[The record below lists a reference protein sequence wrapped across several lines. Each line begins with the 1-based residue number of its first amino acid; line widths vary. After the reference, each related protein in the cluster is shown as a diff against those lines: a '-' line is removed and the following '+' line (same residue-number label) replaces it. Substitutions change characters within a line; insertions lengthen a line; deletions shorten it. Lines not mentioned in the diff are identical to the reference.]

1 MIMFKYLKNVI
12 DSFNKPK
19 KVDTLEQKI
28 ADLNDKYIREN
39 VDVDKIDILSGY
51 FTGMLSGKLH
61 DRSLAWGYYTKETKT
76 WMIYFVEQNFDSFM
90 YKVTNNSLDIINLT
104 DIEDLK
110 LFYFSNEQY
119 LPLNTPINSDLN
131 VAVIFTSKSL
141 TKDFIDPSLI
151 DQVKSV
157 NSNYKIVMDGLSDNS
172 KFDSNPITLIVES
185 YEADGDIVVV
195 ELTNGTTV
203 AINRKLLNMFMYQS
217 RIVDTC
223 NNSKVLIDFNGRLKF
238 TPMENHLG
246 GINSAMHYWS
256 SNGIIKIRC
265 DYSITLNLDKF
276 PEIVNHIGN
285 WIHIEAK
292 TIAKVIDSVVVPY
305 LTNGELSTLIVDL
318 DNVDIQY
325 RGLTLSGNISL
336 RDRLDKCKIK
346 LINPSTDPYEIPSLN
361 GKRDVHGFYRVDGSL
376 LK

>member
-1 MIMFKYLKNVI
+1 
-12 DSFNKPK
+12 
-19 KVDTLEQKI
+19 
-28 ADLNDKYIREN
+28 
-39 VDVDKIDILSGY
+39 
-51 FTGMLSGKLH
+51 
-61 DRSLAWGYYTKETKT
+61 
-76 WMIYFVEQNFDSFM
+76 
-90 YKVTNNSLDIINLT
+90 
-104 DIEDLK
+104 
-110 LFYFSNEQY
+110 
-119 LPLNTPINSDLN
+119 LPLNAPINSGLN

-141 TKDFIDPSLI
+141 AKDFIDPSLI

-157 NSNYKIVMDGLSDNS
+157 NSNYKIVMDGLSNNS

-185 YEADGDIVVV
+185 YEADGDIVVA

-217 RIVDTC
+217 RIVDAC

-265 DYSITLNLDKF
+265 DYSIVLDLDKF
-276 PEIVNHIGN
+276 PEIANHIGN
-285 WIHIEAK
+285 WIYIEAN
-292 TIAKVIDSVVVPY
+292 TIANVIDSVMATY
-305 LTNGELSTLIVDL
+305 LTNEEHRTLIVDL
-318 DNVDIQY
+318 DNIDIQY
-325 RGLTLSGNISL
+325 RGLMLPGNISL

-346 LINPSTDPYEIPSLN
+346 LANSSIDPYAIPSLN

>member
-1 MIMFKYLKNVI
+1 MIIFKYLKNII

-28 ADLNDKYIREN
+28 ADLNDKYIKEN
-39 VDVDKIDILSGY
+39 VDIDKIDILSGY

-61 DRSLAWGYYTKETKT
+61 DRSLVWGYYTKETKT

-110 LFYFSNEQY
+110 LFYFSNEQFI
-119 LPLNTPINSDLN
+119 PVNTPINSDLN
-131 VAVIFTSKSL
+131 VAVIFTLKSL
-141 TKDFIDPSLI
+141 AKDFIDPSLI

-172 KFDSNPITLIVES
+172 KFDSNPITLTVEY

-217 RIVDTC
+217 IIIDTC
-223 NNSKVLIDFNGRLKF
+223 NDSKVLVDFNGRLKF

-256 SNGIIKIRC
+256 SNGIVKIRR
-265 DYSITLNLDKF
+265 DYSILLNLDKF
-276 PEIVNHIGN
+276 PEIANYIGY
-285 WIHIEAK
+285 WIHIEAN
-292 TIAKVIDSVVVPY
+292 TIAKVIDSVMTSY
-305 LTNGELSTLIVDL
+305 LTNEEHRTLIVDL
-318 DNVDIQY
+318 DNIDIQY
-325 RGLTLSGNISL
+325 RGLVLPGNISL

-346 LINPSTDPYEIPSLN
+346 LVNSSIDPYTIPSLN
-361 GKRDVHGFYRVDGSL
+361 GKRDFHGFYRVDGSL